1 MSGTI
6 WLLLDSRDLGGIESH
21 VLALAKGLRQEGLR
35 PEIVFWAG
43 YGAHPLLPEIAA
55 AGLPWRALGGS
66 FVDFLAQ
73 ARRARPALIHTH
85 GYKAGILGRIAAS
98 LLHLPVVSTFH
109 SGEPGTGRLRWYFRL
124 DRWTAGLAPRIAV
137 SAAIARR
144 LPAPVALVPS
154 FVELPPAAIL
164 DQGTRDRIGFVG
176 RLSPEKGPDLFCALA
191 RLLPDL
197 GFDIYGD
204 GAMRAGLE
212 GQAPE
217 NLRFLGRVAPM
228 APHWP
233 KLMLLAM
240 TSRHEGLPLAA
251 LEAMAQGVPVAAF
264 GVGGLPD
271 LIQSGVD
278 GLLAPPGDVAAL
290 AALIAEW
297 SAAPAERRRVM
308 GAAARA
314 KIETGYSLDAGIAR
328 LLPIYRRAGA
338 TL

>member
-1 MSGTI
+1 MI

-21 VLALAKGLRQEGLR
+21 VLALAKGLRLEGFS
-35 PEIVFWAG
+35 PEIVFWAE

-55 AGLPWRALGGS
+55 AGLAWRALGGS
-66 FVDFLAQ
+66 FADLLTE
-73 ARRARPALIHTH
+73 ARRVRPALIHTH
-85 GYKAGILGRIAAS
+85 GYKAGILGRIAAR
-98 LLHLPVVSTFH
+98 LLGLAVVSTFH
-109 SGEPGTGRLRWYFRL
+109 SGEPGSGRLRWYFCL
-124 DRWTAGLAPRIAV
+124 DRLTAGLAPRIAV

-144 LPAPVALVPS
+144 LPAPVAIVPS

-164 DQGTRDRIGFVG
+164 DRGPRDRIGFVG

-191 RLLPDL
+191 RRLPEL

-204 GAMRAGLE
+204 GPMRTGLE
-212 GQAPE
+212 TQAPE
-217 NLRFLGRVAPM
+217 NLRLLGRMAPM

-264 GVGGLPD
+264 AVGGLPD

-297 SAAPAERRRVM
+297 AASPAEHRRAM

-314 KIETGYSLDAGIAR
+314 KIEAGYSLGAGIAR

-338 TL
+338 RL

>member
-1 MSGTI
+1 MI

-21 VLALAKGLRQEGLR
+21 VLALAKGLRGEGLR
-35 PEIVFWAG
+35 PEIVFWAE

-55 AGLPWRALGGS
+55 AGLAWRALGGS
-66 FVDFLAQ
+66 FADLLTQ
-73 ARRARPALIHTH
+73 ARRAQPALIHTH
-85 GYKAGILGRIAAS
+85 GYKAGILGRIAAR
-98 LLHLPVVSTFH
+98 LLRLAVVSTFH
-109 SGEPGTGRLRWYFRL
+109 SGEPGSGRLSWYFRL
-124 DRWTAGLAPRIAV
+124 DRWTAILAPRIAV
-137 SAAIARR
+137 SAAIARQ

-154 FVELPPAAIL
+154 FVELPPAAVL
-164 DQGTRDRIGFVG
+164 DQGPRDRIGFVG
-176 RLSPEKGPDLFCALA
+176 RLSAEKGPDLFCTLA
-191 RLLPDL
+191 RLLPGL

-204 GAMRAGLE
+204 GAMRADL
-212 GQAPE
+212 QAEALE
-217 NLRFLGRVAPM
+217 NLHFMGRVAPM

-264 GVGGLPD
+264 AVGGLPD

-290 AALIAEW
+290 AALIAAC
-297 SAAPAERRRVM
+297 AAGPAERRRAM
-308 GAAARA
+308 GSAARA
-314 KIETGYSLDAGIAR
+314 KIEAGYSLGAGIAR

-338 TL
+338 KL